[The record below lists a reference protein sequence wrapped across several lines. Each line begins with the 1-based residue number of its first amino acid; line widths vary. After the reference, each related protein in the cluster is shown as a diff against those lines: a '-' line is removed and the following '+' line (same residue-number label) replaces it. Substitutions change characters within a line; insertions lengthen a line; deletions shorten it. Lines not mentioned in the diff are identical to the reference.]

1 MEALSFRVLD
11 QKGKEV
17 GSANLPASIFAAP
30 VIEHA
35 VYECVKWQ
43 LAKRRAGTHSALTR
57 SMMDAT
63 GKKPFKQKGT
73 GRARAGSSVSPLWVG
88 GAVVHG
94 PTPRKYGY
102 KLPKSVRR
110 AALLSVLTK
119 KREDG
124 QLTVVDGLSSS
135 EGKTKEMIA
144 VLNNM
149 GLSGKSVLVVA
160 GTKESSE
167 DFLKLS
173 RALRN
178 VSGAS
183 LVKVAG
189 LNVYDILKHTH
200 LLIAKEALEL
210 LENRLK
216 EE

>member
-1 MEALSFRVLD
+1 
-11 QKGKEV
+11 
-17 GSANLPASIFAAP
+17 
-30 VIEHA
+30 
-35 VYECVKWQ
+35 
-43 LAKRRAGTHSALTR
+43 
-57 SMMDAT
+57 MMDAT